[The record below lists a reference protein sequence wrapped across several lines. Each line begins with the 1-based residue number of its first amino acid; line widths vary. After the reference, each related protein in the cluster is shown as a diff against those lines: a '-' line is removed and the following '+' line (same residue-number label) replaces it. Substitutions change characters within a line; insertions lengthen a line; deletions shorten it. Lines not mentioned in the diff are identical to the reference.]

1 MPVPDPIVRLTGV
14 VKDYR
19 GLRPLR
25 VASLELRP
33 GDAYALLGFD
43 QVTAE
48 VLVDLI
54 TGAIVPDNGAVE
66 VFGQPTSAIT
76 DVDGWLASLDRFG
89 LLSDRAVLVEQFTAE
104 QNLILPLSLNLERVP
119 DEVRDRVRRTA
130 GEAGLSV
137 TQLERPAGGLSPLD
151 RARVRLGRALMLDP
165 RVLLAE
171 HPTATLAP
179 DETAVFAR
187 DLAQVVAARGL
198 AALLLTADPAFASA
212 SGARVFTLQPAT
224 GTLDGMS
231 GWRRWFA

>member
-1 MPVPDPIVRLTGV
+1 MSPGEPLVRLAGV

-25 VASLELRP
+25 VASLELRQ
-33 GDAYALLGFD
+33 GDARALLGFD

-54 TGAIVPDNGAVE
+54 TGASVPDSGTVE

-76 DVDGWLASLDRFG
+76 DADAWLVSLDRFG

-130 GEAGLSV
+130 EEVGLPV
-137 TQLERPAGGLSPLD
+137 PQLERLAGALSALD
-151 RARVRLGRALMLDP
+151 RARVRLGRALALDP
-165 RVLLAE
+165 GVLLAE
-171 HPTATLAP
+171 HPTATLSP
-179 DETAVFAR
+179 DDTTVFAR
-187 DLAQVVAARGL
+187 DLGRVVAARGL
-198 AALLLTADPAFASA
+198 SALLLTADPVFAWA
-212 SGARVFTLQPAT
+212 SRAQVFTLQPST
-224 GTLDGMS
+224 GALQGVS
-231 GWRRWFA
+231 GWRRWFF